1 MIAYIVCEGDFDAQ
15 LLKTVLP
22 VNLLTDVKVVDVKVV
37 AGGRV
42 YALKSLAMSLIVS
55 RRAPVLIVIDADSAV
70 PELVEHRRNDIEEIV
85 GMVAGKIPFKV
96 VPAVPEMENIFFQ
109 DTSLLSRLL
118 GYVPPQNLLDR
129 AVFQPKQVLDELIAR
144 SNQIQ
149 DISQLLDRLT
159 DEDIEILRSSS
170 VIQEIMNFL
179 QSVRET
185 AEATLI

>member
-1 MIAYIVCEGDFDAQ
+1 MITYMICEGSVDAQ
-15 LLKTVLP
+15 LLKTLLP
-22 VNLLTDVKVVDVKVV
+22 ANLLADVGVV

-42 YALKSLAMSLIVS
+42 SAVESLARSLVVRRRVPVVIV
-55 RRAPVLIVIDADSAV
+55 VDADSVV
-70 PELVEHRRNDIEEIV
+70 PELVQQRRKDIEETVESVSINTPV
-85 GMVAGKIPFKV
+85 KV
-96 VPAVPEMENIFFQ
+96 VMAVPEIEIIFFQ
-109 DTSLLSRLL
+109 DVSLLSRLL
-118 GYVPPQNLLDR
+118 GYTPLQNLLDR

-170 VIQEIMNFL
+170 VMQEIMNFL